1 MGNSHPQANP
11 KASINLLIVPLG
23 SLQGGEADYL
33 GSKVSRSQH
42 LSTVS
47 YNHLRATVGVSHHF
61 GRVGGEAGHH
71 PVLVFQPPPH
81 VIRKNQKCHCFRRQ
95 LLWQL

>member
-23 SLQGGEADYL
+23 GLQGEEADYL

-42 LSTVS
+42 LSTIS
-47 YNHLRATVGVSHHF
+47 YDHLRATIGIPHNF
-61 GRVGGEAGHH
+61 GKVGGEAGHP
-71 PVLVFQPPPH
+71 PVLGFQPSPH
-81 VIRKNQKCHCFRRQ
+81 MIRTKRNY
-95 LLWQL
+95 